1 MEREGGREGALNAA
15 GGRPCSTY
23 SLPARQK
30 WDDDDESSQK
40 ALRRNASNEC
50 IFISLHR
57 TWCMTET
64 IWAAGP
70 SIQEQ

>member
-1 MEREGGREGALNAA
+1 MEREGGGIER

-30 WDDDDESSQK
+30 WDDDDDESSQK

-50 IFISLHR
+50 IFISLHQ
-57 TWCMTET
+57 TWCITET